1 MAGVIDTLITYRI
14 LKLMVTPWERQEA
27 FKRGIID
34 KDGKVLKK
42 RKELKDTKDKK
53 AYTILHRFVFNM
65 KRILKRVGLGS
76 RFGSFAAALAMV
88 LREDKNLLLH
98 KDAIE
103 AGVITYLKETNQY
116 EQLLNEVR
124 EIPDIDDE
132 PVMNCLGID
141 IYEKNNQ
148 LVSEMDYEKL

>member
-34 KDGKVLKK
+34 KDGNVLKK

>member
-1 MAGVIDTLITYRI
+1 
-14 LKLMVTPWERQEA
+14 
-27 FKRGIID
+27 
-34 KDGKVLKK
+34 
-42 RKELKDTKDKK
+42 
-53 AYTILHRFVFNM
+53 M

-132 PVMNCLGID
+132 PVMTCLGID

>member
-1 MAGVIDTLITYRI
+1 MAGGIDTLITYRI

-34 KDGKVLKK
+34 KNGNVLKK

-53 AYTILHRFVFNM
+53 AYTILHRFVFNI